1 MKYLASALVL
11 IATTAVFGLALRAKQ
26 EVRASM
32 PAGPRTPVIVEL
44 FTSEGCSS
52 CPPADQFLAK
62 LETEQPI
69 GNAEVIA
76 LEEHVDYWDN
86 LGWIDPFSSDS
97 ATIRQYTYAGAIGN
111 GHAYTPQMVIDG
123 QDEFVGSRE
132 RLARVV
138 IERAATRKKAEVSVI
153 VGQSAPDGTQTFEI
167 KIGALPGSTT
177 GDKAEVWM
185 AITETG
191 LHSYVKRGE
200 NAGEDLHHAAIVRK
214 LRKLG
219 AAAPAGETA
228 YATREKVKLDR
239 SWKGENA
246 RVVIFVQ
253 EQKSK
258 RILAAGS
265 VAFGS

>member
-1 MKYLASALVL
+1 MKYLTSGLVL
-11 IATTAVFGLALRAKQ
+11 IAAAAVFGLAFRAKQ
-26 EVRASM
+26 EVHASM
-32 PAGPRTPVIVEL
+32 PAGPRAPVIVEL

-69 GNAEVIA
+69 SNAEVIA
-76 LEEHVDYWDN
+76 LEEHVDYWNN
-86 LGWIDPFSSDS
+86 LGWTDPFSSDS
-97 ATIRQYTYAGAIGN
+97 ATIRQYAYAGAIGN
-111 GHAYTPQMVIDG
+111 GNAYTPQMVVDG

-132 RLARVV
+132 RQARAV
-138 IERAATRKKAEVSVI
+138 IEHAATRKKAEVNVI
-153 VGQSAPDGTQTFEI
+153 AGQSAPDGSQTFEI
-167 KIGALPGSTT
+167 KIGTLPGSTT
-177 GDKAEVWM
+177 GDKPEVWM

-191 LHSYVKRGE
+191 LHSDVKRGE

-219 AAAPAGETA
+219 AAGTAGETA
-228 YATREKVKLDR
+228 YTTEEKVKLDR
-239 SWKGENA
+239 SWKRENT

-265 VAFGS
+265 AAFGS